1 MSIIF
6 DSEKK
11 IFNISTENSSYIM
24 GIIADGILT
33 HIYHGKKIDGIPN
46 LEGTY
51 SDLTPRGFSPR
62 HQNEYPSLTLT
73 SVFQEYPT
81 DNCDYR
87 TSALNV
93 DYADGSNASCLLYE
107 DHKIFKGKPAL
118 EGLPAVYAEED
129 EAESLEITLK
139 DKYSEM
145 RVVLLYSI
153 VKGYDAVIRSAK
165 IVNNTKER
173 IVINKA
179 LSASV
184 DFYNSGFDITY
195 FAGEWSTERHP
206 FKKSIDNGNFS
217 VYSKRGASSHVMNP
231 FFIISSKNADEDHG
245 DAFGYSFVYSGN
257 FVGGADG
264 LGERIRAYMGI
275 NPDGFRW
282 NLEAGESFQTPET
295 VIVYSSN
302 GFGDMSRTYHRLYN
316 RHLCRG
322 KYRDTHRP
330 ILINNWEATL
340 CDFDE
345 EMIVNIAR
353 KASEC
358 GIELM
363 VLDDG
368 WFGKRYKPDSSLG
381 DWYANTEKLPN
392 GINGL
397 ADKVNALGM
406 KFGLWFEP
414 EMISPNSDLYRAHPD
429 WCIHQPGRVRTEC
442 RSQLILDLSRPEVCD
457 YVVNAV
463 SNVLENAN
471 IEYVK
476 WDMNRNM
483 TEVGSACLDGEHQR
497 ELPHRYM
504 LGLYSILEKLTSKF
518 PNVLFESCSGGGGR
532 FDPGMMH
539 YMPQAWVSDDTDG
552 VERLYLQYGTSFC
565 YSSSMMG
572 SHVTA
577 VPNDLTGRTTP
588 LNLRGNVAMNGRF
601 GYELDL
607 NKLTD
612 EEIEEVK
619 QQVKDYREIE
629 HIVHKGDMYRLVSPF
644 EKKACA
650 LEYVSEDENEVLFFY
665 NCIQGKPST
674 PCGIHIPLK
683 GLKEDSNYQNTETG
697 EIYSGAV
704 LMNMGLI
711 MPTDKDHFSVRIKF
725 KKV

>member
-33 HIYHGKKIDGIPN
+33 HIYHGKRIDGIPN

-51 SDLTPRGFSPR
+51 SDLTSRGLVPR
-62 HQNEYPSLTLT
+62 HQNEHLSLSLAT
-73 SVFQEYPT
+73 VFQEYPT

-87 TSALNV
+87 TSSFNV

-107 DHKIFKGKPAL
+107 SHKIFKGKPVL

-145 RVVLLYSI
+145 RVALLYSI
-153 VKGYDAVIRSAK
+153 VKDYDAVIRSAK
-165 IVNNTKER
+165 VLNNTNEK
-173 IVINKA
+173 IIINKV

-184 DFYNSGFDITY
+184 DFYNAGYDITY
-195 FAGEWSTERHP
+195 FAGDWATERHP
-206 FKKSIDNGNFS
+206 FKKCIDNGNFS

-231 FFIISSKNADEDHG
+231 FFIISSKNTNEDHG

-264 LGERIRAYMGI
+264 MGDRIRAYMGI

-282 NLEAGESFQTPET
+282 NLEAGDSFQTPET
-295 VIVYSSN
+295 VIVYSAN

-316 RHLCRG
+316 KHLCRG
-322 KYRDTHRP
+322 KYRDTNRP
-330 ILINNWEATL
+330 VLINNWEGTYYN
-340 CDFDE
+340 FDRE
-345 EMIVNIAR
+345 KLLKIADTAA
-353 KASEC
+353 KT
-358 GIELM
+358 GIELF

-368 WFGKRYKPDSSLG
+368 WFGKRDNDRCSLG
-381 DWYANTEKLPN
+381 DWFVNEEKM
-392 GINGL
+392 GGSIKSFAEEINKRGL
-397 ADKVNALGM
+397 

-414 EMISPNSDLYRAHPD
+414 EMISPDSDLYRAHPD
-429 WCIHQPGRVRTEC
+429 WCIHQPGRVRSES
-442 RSQLILDLSRPEVCD
+442 RNQLILDLSRPEVCD
-457 YVVNAV
+457 YVFNAV
-463 SNVLENAN
+463 SNVLQNAN

-483 TEVGSACLDGEHQR
+483 SEVGSSYLEGQHQR
-497 ELPHRYM
+497 ELPHRYI
-504 LGLYSILEKLTSKF
+504 LGLYAILEKLTAKF
-518 PNVLFESCSGGGGR
+518 PNILFESCSGGGGR
-532 FDPGMMH
+532 FDPGMMY

-552 VERLYLQYGTSFC
+552 VERLYIQYGTSFC

-572 SHVTA
+572 SHLTA
-577 VPNDLTGRTTP
+577 VPNDQLGRTTP
-588 LNLRGNVAMNGRF
+588 FDLRGNVAMNGRF

-619 QQVKDYREIE
+619 QQVKDYHEIE

-644 EKKACA
+644 EENACA
-650 LEYVSEDENEVLFFY
+650 LEYVSEDENEILFFY
-665 NCIQGKPST
+665 TCIQGKPST
-674 PCGIHIPLK
+674 PCGRHIPLK
-683 GLKEDSNYQNTETG
+683 GLKADANYQNTETG
-697 EIYSGAV
+697 EVYSGAV

-711 MPTDKDHFSVRIKF
+711 MSTDKDYISKRIKF